1 MVCWSH
7 PLIQTEVY
15 LWLKACKINVCP
27 YKEKTLLGGGLIYMK
42 ATWVHIKKR
51 KGRTGLISQKT
62 HLLLEISN
70 CIFICIGEE
79 VQDVMFYVVFLQVVH
94 QVCSIALWA
103 SQYTDKYIKFW
114 TKESPRFSLRNT
126 GKFRHMY
133 YQCNTNTLLEFLN
146 FENELQSQKI
156 RNCWIKI
163 QSSLKNTSFWL
174 LEKNIPKLQAT
185 HSHLEITGW
194 ILIEVSGVNIDHEFL
209 LMFRVFENLRS
220 KEQCKWEGL
229 TFSRILTNSS
239 VSYIQ
244 QISKPFKEL
253 YHHTQRIFKLVF
265 SDLSQQSL
273 RSPDVLSEP
282 EGIRK

>member
-1 MVCWSH
+1 
-7 PLIQTEVY
+7 
-15 LWLKACKINVCP
+15 
-27 YKEKTLLGGGLIYMK
+27 MK
-42 ATWVHIKKR
+42 ATWVHIKER
-51 KGRTGLISQKT
+51 KGRAGLHSQKT

-103 SQYTDKYIKFW
+103 SQYTDKYIRFW
-114 TKESPRFSLRNT
+114 TKESPTFSLRNT

-156 RNCWIKI
+156 QNCWIKI

-174 LEKNIPKLQAT
+174 LEKNIPKLQAA

-229 TFSRILTNSS
+229 TFYRILTNPS

-244 QISKPFKEL
+244 EVSNPFKEL
-253 YHHTQRIFKLVF
+253 YHHTQRIFNLVF
-265 SDLSQQSL
+265 SDLSQRSL
-273 RSPDVLSEP
+273 RSPEVLSEP
-282 EGIRK
+282 EDMRK